1 MNAIILAAGLGS
13 RFREIT
19 QKKHKALLP
28 LPNGIPNIEQTIIY
42 LKQAGI
48 HEIHIVTGYF
58 AEQFDFL
65 SSKYGVNLIYNNFYK
80 NYNNIYS
87 FYCAIDY
94 FGESF
99 VIDSDVT
106 LFSNIFNDTLKRSQY
121 FLIQRNKSHNKEWIP
136 IVKDNK
142 VIDIIIDSLELPS
155 LLGVSF
161 WSNHD
166 AVKIKSF
173 LADYVNNEN
182 LLLDSS
188 LYWDNIPMENLKEL
202 DIGVKL
208 LNIKEAYEIDNLS
221 EYDFIFHHLKGK

>member
-65 SSKYGVNLIYNNFYK
+65 SGKYGVNLIYNKFYK
-80 NYNNIYS
+80 KYNNIYS
-87 FYCAIDY
+87 FHCAIEH

-106 LFSNIFNDTLKRSQY
+106 LFSNIFNNQLKRSQY

-136 IVKDNK
+136 IVKDNR

-161 WSNHD
+161 WSNND

-188 LYWDNIPMENLKEL
+188 LYWDNIPMENLTEL

-221 EYDFIFHHLKGK
+221 EYEFIFNHLKGE

>member
-58 AEQFDFL
+58 SEQFDFL
-65 SSKYGVNLIYNNFYK
+65 SGKYGVNLIYNKFYK
-80 NYNNIYS
+80 KYNNIYS
-87 FYCAIDY
+87 FHCAIEH

-106 LFSNIFNDTLKRSQY
+106 LFSNIFNDKLKRSQY

-136 IVKDNK
+136 IVKDNR

-161 WSNHD
+161 WSNND

-221 EYDFIFHHLKGK
+221 EYEFIFHHLKGK